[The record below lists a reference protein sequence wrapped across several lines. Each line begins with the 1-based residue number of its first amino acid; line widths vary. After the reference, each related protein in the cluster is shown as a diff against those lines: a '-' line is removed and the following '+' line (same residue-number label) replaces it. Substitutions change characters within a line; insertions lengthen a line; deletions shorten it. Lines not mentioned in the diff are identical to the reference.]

1 MDEQAL
7 DPLDAYSAVVTR
19 VVREVAPSVASLT
32 VLGERG
38 PLGSGSGVVI
48 DVGIL
53 VTNAHVAG
61 RGRRVVASFSD
72 GSRADAAVAGVDR
85 LSDLAVLRTGDALPA
100 PAVLGDADTLQVG
113 QLVVAIGN
121 PMGLGGSVTAG
132 VVSGLGRSL
141 PSRSGTHTS
150 IIEDVIQTDA
160 ALNPGNSGGA
170 LVDATGRVVGVNTAV
185 AGIGLG
191 LAVPVNATTRRILD
205 ALLRDGHVRRS
216 FLGVAAAPSPL
227 PPDLAAKVGR
237 AHGIRLAHVEP
248 GSPGAVAGLRDG
260 DLVVTVGGQPV
271 ADAQDLQRR
280 LFAHV
285 PGDPL
290 AITTY
295 RNGAMVDVIAHPASF
310 RSDAD

>member
-141 PSRSGTHTS
+141 PSRSSISASPERARRAPSSSSFTCHSSTWLAPLRPTS
-150 IIEDVIQTDA
+150 ARSPASPRIAEA
-160 ALNPGNSGGA
+160 MSPSLMFS
-170 LVDATGRVVGVNTAV
+170 L
-185 AGIGLG
+185 
-191 LAVPVNATTRRILD
+191 RR
-205 ALLRDGHVRRS
+205 VRR
-216 FLGVAAAPSPL
+216 
-227 PPDLAAKVGR
+227 R
-237 AHGIRLAHVEP
+237 
-248 GSPGAVAGLRDG
+248 
-260 DLVVTVGGQPV
+260 
-271 ADAQDLQRR
+271 
-280 LFAHV
+280 
-285 PGDPL
+285 
-290 AITTY
+290 
-295 RNGAMVDVIAHPASF
+295 
-310 RSDAD
+310 